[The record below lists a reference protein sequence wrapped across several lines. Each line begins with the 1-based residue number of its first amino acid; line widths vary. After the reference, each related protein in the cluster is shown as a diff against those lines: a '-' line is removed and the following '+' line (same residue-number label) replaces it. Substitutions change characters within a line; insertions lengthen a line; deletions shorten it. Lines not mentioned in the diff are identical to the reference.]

1 MNRLKNRII
10 ESGEESVK
18 DLVPN
23 AANWRLHPVRQKAA
37 TKEAIAHVGWVERVL
52 VNLRT
57 GDEWPEGERGVKT
70 LVDGYMRL
78 GIAIDSGE
86 KTVPADYVDLSPMEE
101 AYVLA
106 TLDPL
111 GALAQTD
118 QDALIALT
126 GQLDQTTKSVRAA
139 LRAAGIDSRSTLTML
154 AEQSAQGAAGSAGG
168 GESGQ
173 GEGKSKVIEPGNG
186 NKTPKKPEKYPLA
199 IVLSKQ
205 DLTLWQGYKER
216 VGINAD
222 TPAFLDLL
230 RAVIDERNPS

>member
-1 MNRLKNRII
+1 MNRLQNRII
-10 ESGEESVK
+10 KSGEESVK

-23 AANWRLHPVRQKAA
+23 SANWRLHPVRQKAA

-57 GDEWPEGERGVKT
+57 GDDWPDDQRGVKT

-78 GIAIDSGE
+78 GIALDSGE
-86 KTVPADYVDLSPMEE
+86 ETVPVDYVDLTPLEE

-118 QDALIALT
+118 KDALVALT

-139 LRAAGIDSRSTLTML
+139 LRAAGIDSRNTLTML
-154 AEQSAQGAAGSAGG
+154 ADQNAQGDAGSALG

-173 GEGKSKVIEPGNG
+173 GEGKSKVVEPGNG
-186 NKTPKKPEKYPLA
+186 SKPPKQPEKYPLA
-199 IVLSKQ
+199 IVLSRQ
-205 DLTLWQGYKER
+205 DLTLWQAYKER
-216 VGINAD
+216 VGIKAD

-230 RAVIDERNPS
+230 RAVVDERNPS